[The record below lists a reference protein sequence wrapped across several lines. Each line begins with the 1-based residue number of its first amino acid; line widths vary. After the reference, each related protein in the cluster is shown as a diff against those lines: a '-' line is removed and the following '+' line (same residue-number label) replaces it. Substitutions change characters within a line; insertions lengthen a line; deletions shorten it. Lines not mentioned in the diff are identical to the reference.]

1 MWLNK
6 LYFQISNSKE
16 KKCLTVDT
24 REVNELGPG
33 KFRTSASNGEEQI
46 CYFNKNKSN
55 THFTSFQSK
64 RIQSADSSIRFS
76 IVKANS
82 DHFELINKS
91 LDIKVDNS
99 VLKKTD
105 NKQFQKA
112 YRENF
117 NNGRSEIN
125 LSRRAEPRNSC
136 EQQRGGHKRSS
147 REQSREQ
154 RNKKKP
160 RFLSADG

>member
-46 CYFNKNKSN
+46 WYFNKNKSD

-82 DHFELINKS
+82 DHFKLINKS
-91 LDIKVDNS
+91 LDINVDNS
-99 VLKKTD
+99 VLKKT
-105 NKQFQKA
+105 
-112 YRENF
+112 R
-117 NNGRSEIN
+117 
-125 LSRRAEPRNSC
+125 
-136 EQQRGGHKRSS
+136 QQTVSKSL
-147 REQSREQ
+147 Q
-154 RNKKKP
+154 RK
-160 RFLSADG
+160 L